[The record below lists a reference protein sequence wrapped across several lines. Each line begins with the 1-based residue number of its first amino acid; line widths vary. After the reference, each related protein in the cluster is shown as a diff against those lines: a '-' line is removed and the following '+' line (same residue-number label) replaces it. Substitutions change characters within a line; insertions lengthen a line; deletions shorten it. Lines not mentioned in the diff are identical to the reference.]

1 MGAAAAAGEAPTCL
15 VREALGSRRVGRVM
29 HGSVALGVSARP
41 AALLSSPPRSSS
53 PLRCLQAPL
62 FWILNVFRFG
72 CLGFF
77 FSASLPFRALSKSR
91 VASFSLRRR
100 CCSSSL
106 LFCLSPPARNSVLP
120 SLFFFFILLSSQ
132 PGRSLLAEW
141 QSAAPEA
148 RAALGRDAHTRA
160 VWERHTRARVSRRCR
175 CCRCFC
181 CCCSTHQNTG
191 GRKETSWAPRSSRC
205 FQEDQLLSSPA
216 APSLLSAV
224 LLAPGVAAAL
234 LLFFLLRSVLL
245 RLAQSVR
252 DRGRLGHRGN
262 GGTWRRGEA
271 LFSERQAEQ
280 ERRRRDEAVAPS
292 SICPQLRLRAD

>member
-77 FSASLPFRALSKSR
+77 SQPPSLFVPCQSPGSPLFLSAA
-91 VASFSLRRR
+91 A
-100 CCSSSL
+100 
-106 LFCLSPPARNSVLP
+106 AVLP
-120 SLFFFFILLSSQ
+120 HSCFAFLHLLATLFFLLFFFFILLSSQ

-141 QSAAPEA
+141 WSAAPEV
-148 RAALGRDAHTRA
+148 RAALGRDAHTRG

-175 CCRCFC
+175 RCFC

-205 FQEDQLLSSPA
+205 FQEDQLLSSLA

-234 LLFFLLRSVLL
+234 LLLFFLLLSLL
-245 RLAQSVR
+245 LLLAQSVR

-280 ERRRRDEAVAPS
+280 ERRRRDEAAAPS